1 MSFRKSI
8 TIANIIVFS
17 AFAVMLASLR
27 AEIPYPLLPY
37 LKFDLAEIPVMIMLF
52 IFGPLPSLVTEII
65 HWIGLTITHGWILG
79 PLMKA
84 ISVIPMIVGFWLGV
98 SMYRRLSSG
107 KTQSTTILFIVGN
120 IVGIVL
126 RVIVSSIANI
136 VVFLVVA
143 PEWLEYA
150 GYALNSVG
158 IVTTSVFEVLLWTL
172 LLTAIFNALHV
183 PLSSLIAIALLKGI
197 NIRMPNVIKKT
208 WILTKR
214 NERRNT

>member
-1 MSFRKSI
+1 
-8 TIANIIVFS
+8 
-17 AFAVMLASLR
+17 
-27 AEIPYPLLPY
+27 
-37 LKFDLAEIPVMIMLF
+37 
-52 IFGPLPSLVTEII
+52 
-65 HWIGLTITHGWILG
+65 
-79 PLMKA
+79 
-84 ISVIPMIVGFWLGV
+84 
-98 SMYRRLSSG
+98 
-107 KTQSTTILFIVGN
+107 
-120 IVGIVL
+120 
-126 RVIVSSIANI
+126 